1 MSFINKLTLKEFN
14 EILASTKTLHFI
26 DFYADWCGPCT
37 RMLPIIENYAQDP
50 DFVGKINFHKVNVDY
65 EEDLS
70 LKFGVRGIPYFVL
83 FETNEKDGKFEI
95 LKSWVGT
102 QDPFKLKAD
111 MLLTLSASNT
121 LPINPTDSL
130 NEPKIDNIDIS
141 VLNDKN

>member
-1 MSFINKLTLKEFN
+1 MSFINKLTQKEFN
-14 EILASTKTLHFI
+14 ELLVSTKTLHFV

-83 FETNEKDGKFEI
+83 FETEEKEGKFEI
-95 LKSWVGT
+95 LKNWVGT

-121 LPINPTDSL
+121 LVVSPTDSI
-130 NEPKIDNIDIS
+130 NIPNSNSIDTSILSN
-141 VLNDKN
+141 NK